1 MNMIEEKRVCVKVK
15 EMMNGKKGS
24 FLVGEVE
31 MADKA
36 WFHNSFIGL
45 IIYLGCLFITLKGSL
60 LEHFLIK

>member
-1 MNMIEEKRVCVKVK
+1 MNMIEKKRVCVK
-15 EMMNGKKGS
+15 EMMSGKKGS

-36 WFHNSFIGL
+36 WFHNSFIG
-45 IIYLGCLFITLKGSL
+45 CLFITLKGSL